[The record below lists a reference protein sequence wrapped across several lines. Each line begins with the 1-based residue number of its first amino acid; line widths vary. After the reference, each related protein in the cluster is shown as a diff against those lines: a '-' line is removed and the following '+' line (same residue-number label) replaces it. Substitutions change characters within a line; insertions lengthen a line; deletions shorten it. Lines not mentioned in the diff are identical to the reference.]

1 MYGRIHNLK
10 SRCFFNFLNINAACG
25 FQHILSKYTVAF
37 GAIIQKHMGN
47 CTYQH
52 TVLYDRGSGHE
63 CVNIGP
69 TSFLG
74 KFCGNFCKNTPKQA
88 IFDLLR
94 RTFISYTYNKV
105 YHWAKKNRRVC
116 YNRTNTRLLLWC
128 CSRFLNSLVFGI
140 CRNLYDLSYF
150 ISEVP
155 FNTDRTILANNNSL
169 DKLFCEFWS

>member
-1 MYGRIHNLK
+1 MNRSDLQYPKKAEAHHLGLRLP
-10 SRCFFNFLNINAACG
+10 RRV
-25 FQHILSKYTVAF
+25 QHIFNKNSVSLRRIGDENVSHRPNEF
-37 GAIIQKHMGN
+37 P
-47 CTYQH
+47 
-52 TVLYDRGSGHE
+52 VLEDGRARHE